1 MIGHIIY
8 LISFASI
15 VLMTAYL
22 STTAE
27 YYRRKSEKLKI
38 VADFVK
44 SENKH
49 LLDILYKAGSLPC
62 QNTNTKTVPIGERM
76 TDTEHARQFAQDSIS
91 LTTSMYNPQAETI
104 AMCSCLHGIAFK
116 KQQIKKL
123 RKKLFD
129 ILTDYE
135 IGNYDN
141 NIHQF
146 YKDVYAIHNELMEL
160 AE

>member
-1 MIGHIIY
+1 MIGHIIF

-38 VADFVK
+38 EADFVK
-44 SENKH
+44 KVNGH
-49 LLDILYKAGSLPC
+49 LINSLW
-62 QNTNTKTVPIGERM
+62 NEKMNNR
-76 TDTEHARQFAQDSIS
+76 S
-91 LTTSMYNPQAETI
+91 LTF
-104 AMCSCLHGIAFK
+104 L
-116 KQQIKKL
+116 IKENIKNA

-146 YKDVYAIHNELMEL
+146 YKDVYDVHNELMEL